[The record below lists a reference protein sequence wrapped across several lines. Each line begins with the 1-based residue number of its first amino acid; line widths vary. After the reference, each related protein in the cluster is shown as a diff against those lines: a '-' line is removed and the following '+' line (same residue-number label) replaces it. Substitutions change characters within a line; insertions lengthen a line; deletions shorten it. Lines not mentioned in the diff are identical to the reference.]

1 MRGQLF
7 KFTNREGRA
16 VKGVLYGHAAGRH
29 GIGVVYLPGI
39 VLGATAVHRLG
50 IDLARQLTQDGIPVC
65 LFDPSGVG
73 ESEGDF
79 PAGTHQEVAAWVEG
93 GNCVDDTMQAVD
105 FFQAR
110 TGVRELIL
118 VGHCG
123 GALTAIYAAARHP
136 AISGALLICPPTVT
150 MGHTDELD
158 REGVARIYFSQY
170 LDKLRSREAW
180 LRLLR
185 GRSSYQTILRLV
197 TGKARRQLERVRSR
211 LRPAATVAAEPQRA
225 FNPRLLGA
233 LRTAHADR
241 KRLAIVF
248 GDRDPDIEDFRDFHR
263 RHVPSEVATR
273 IFDDTS
279 HGFVTEESMALLF
292 GEVRRFVG
300 AAGGRVVT

>member
-7 KFTNREGRA
+7 KFTNRQGSTI
-16 VKGVLYGHAAGRH
+16 KGVVYGHDAARRRV
-29 GIGVVYLPGI
+29 GVVYLPGI

-93 GNCVDDTMQAVD
+93 GSCVDDTLQAID

-110 TGVRELIL
+110 TGVRELVL

-136 AISGALLICPPTVT
+136 AVSGALLICPPTVA

-158 REGVARIYFSQY
+158 REGVARIYLTQY

-185 GRSSYQTILRLV
+185 GHSSYRTILRLV
-197 TGKARRQLERVRSR
+197 MGKARRQLDGVRSR
-211 LRPAATVAAEPQRA
+211 LRPPAAPVAAGAQRT

-233 LRTAHADR
+233 LRTAHAER

-263 RHVPSEVATR
+263 RHVPAEVSTR

-300 AAGGRVVT
+300 AAGGVVA

>member
-16 VKGVLYGHAAGRH
+16 VKGVVYGHDGGPRRV
-29 GIGVVYLPGI
+29 GVVYLPGI

-50 IDLARQLTQDGIPVC
+50 IDLARQLTQDGVPVC

-93 GNCVDDTMQAVD
+93 GSCVADTLQAIDV
-105 FFQAR
+105 FQAR
-110 TGVRELIL
+110 TGVRELVL

-136 AISGALLICPPTVT
+136 AVSGALLICPPTVA

-158 REGVARIYFSQY
+158 REGVARIYFTQY

-185 GRSSYQTILRLV
+185 GHSSYRTILRLV
-197 TGKARRQLERVRSR
+197 VGKARRKLESMRRRVRP
-211 LRPAATVAAEPQRA
+211 PAATVAAEKQRA

-233 LRTAHADR
+233 LRTAHADH

-300 AAGGRVVT
+300 AAA

>member
-7 KFTNREGRA
+7 KFTNRAGRA
-16 VKGVLYGHAAGRH
+16 VKGVVYGHDAGRPRV
-29 GIGVVYLPGI
+29 GVVYLPGI

-50 IDLARQLTQDGIPVC
+50 IDLARQLTQDGAPVC

-79 PAGTHQEVAAWVEG
+79 PAGTHQELAVWVEG
-93 GNCVDDTMQAVD
+93 GNCLDDTLQTID

-110 TGVRELIL
+110 TGVREVVL

-136 AISGALLICPPTVT
+136 AVSGALLICPPTVA
-150 MGHTDELD
+150 MGRSHELD
-158 REGVARIYFSQY
+158 REGVARIYFTQY

-185 GRSSYQTILRLV
+185 GRSSYRTILRLL
-197 TGKARRQLERVRSR
+197 TGKARRQLERVRSKV
-211 LRPAATVAAEPQRA
+211 RPPIPTAGAAEPRA

-233 LRTAHADR
+233 LRTAHAAR

-263 RHVPSEVATR
+263 RHVPAEVSTR
-273 IFDDTS
+273 IFDETS

-292 GEVRRFVG
+292 GEIRRFVG
-300 AAGGRVVT
+300 AAA